1 MHVHLKKVSIV
12 VFSYENNVKIFKKY
26 ILSAAN
32 VPKHIIIDINFI
44 TFCYSATIY
53 YTENYV

>member
-1 MHVHLKKVSIV
+1 MCSFKKASFV
-12 VFSYENNVKIFKKY
+12 VFSYENNVEILKKY
-26 ILSAAN
+26 ILNTAN
-32 VPKHIIIDINFI
+32 VPKHIITDINFI